1 MKRKIIISVLLA
13 LALAA
18 VCIFGY
24 RWLAD
29 NKLPNLKGN
38 KELFVYPNTTVEEV
52 LDSLSAAVSRPRSLR
67 RTFEA
72 KEVER
77 YITPGHYSFKAGAT
91 SVFMARSLNNGWQ
104 SPVRLVISGGLRLKG
119 DLARK
124 ISSQM
129 MVDSATVARALEDS
143 ELLGQYGF
151 DPATVFAMFV
161 PDTYEMFWTAP
172 VEDILS
178 RQKKAYDAFWTPE
191 NDARADKVGLS
202 RMQVSILASI
212 VKGESRYK
220 PDYPK
225 IAGVYLN
232 RLNLGMPLQA
242 DPTIAYCFDYE
253 PKRILKAH
261 LAVDS
266 PYNTYMHQG
275 LPPGPICVPDR
286 DYLEAV
292 LDPDYGGGNLYFC
305 ADPSFNGAH
314 RFARSYSEHL
324 SNARAFQRALRIRLA
339 AQNQ

>member
-1 MKRKIIISVLLA
+1 
-13 LALAA
+13 
-18 VCIFGY
+18 
-24 RWLAD
+24 
-29 NKLPNLKGN
+29 
-38 KELFVYPNTTVEEV
+38 
-52 LDSLSAAVSRPRSLR
+52 
-67 RTFEA
+67 
-72 KEVER
+72 
-77 YITPGHYSFKAGAT
+77 
-91 SVFMARSLNNGWQ
+91 
-104 SPVRLVISGGLRLKG
+104 
-119 DLARK
+119 
-124 ISSQM
+124 
-129 MVDSATVARALEDS
+129 
-143 ELLGQYGF
+143 
-151 DPATVFAMFV
+151 
-161 PDTYEMFWTAP
+161 
-172 VEDILS
+172 
-178 RQKKAYDAFWTPE
+178 
-191 NDARADKVGLS
+191 
-202 RMQVSILASI
+202 MQVSILASI

-275 LPPGPICVPDR
+275 LPPGPICVPDK

>member
-1 MKRKIIISVLLA
+1 MKRRGLIMIA
-13 LALAA
+13 LALVLA
-18 VCIFGY
+18 VAVFFGY
-24 RWLAD
+24 KWLAD
-29 NKLPNLKGN
+29 NKLPNLRESR
-38 KELFVYPNTTVEEV
+38 ELFVYPNTTVEEV

-77 YITPGHYSFKAGAT
+77 YITPGHYTFKAGAT

-104 SPVRLVISGGLRLKG
+104 SPVNLVISGGLRLKG

-124 ISSQM
+124 ISLQM
-129 MVDSATVARALEDS
+129 MVDSATVARALDDS
-143 ELLGQYGF
+143 ELLAQYGF
-151 DPATVFAMFV
+151 DPSTVFAMFV
-161 PDTYEMFWTAP
+161 PDTYEMYWTAP
-172 VEDILS
+172 VEEILA

-191 NDARADKVGLS
+191 NDAKAQKVGLS

-232 RLNLGMPLQA
+232 RLNMGMLLQA
-242 DPTIAYCFDYE
+242 DPTVAYCFDYE
-253 PKRILKAH
+253 PKRILKMH

-266 PYNTYMHQG
+266 PYNTYKNPG

-292 LDPDYGGGNLYFC
+292 LSPDYGGGNLYFC

-324 SNARAFQRALRIRLA
+324 SNARAFQRALKIRLA
-339 AQNQ
+339 QNNQ

>member
-1 MKRKIIISVLLA
+1 MKLKPFILTALA

-18 VCIFGY
+18 ASFFGF

-29 NKLPNLKGN
+29 NKLPNLREEC
-38 KELFVYPNTTVEEV
+38 ELFVYPNTTVEEV
-52 LDSLSAAVSRPRSLR
+52 LDSLSAAASRPRSLA
-67 RTFEA
+67 RTFKA

-77 YITPGHYSFKAGAT
+77 FITPGHYSFRAGAS

-104 SPVRLVISGGLRLKG
+104 SPVNLVISGGLRLKG

-129 MVDSATVARALEDS
+129 MVDSATVARALDDG
-143 ELLGQYGF
+143 ELLAQYGF
-151 DPATVFAMFV
+151 DPSTVFSMFI

-172 VEDILS
+172 VEEIFS
-178 RQKKAYDAFWTPE
+178 RQKKAWDAFWTSE
-191 NDARADKVGLS
+191 NDAKADKLGLS
-202 RMQVSILASI
+202 RLQVSVLASI

-220 PDYPK
+220 PDYAK

-232 RLNLGMPLQA
+232 RLNIGMLLQA
-242 DPTIAYCFDYE
+242 DPTVAFCFDYTLN
-253 PKRILKAH
+253 RILRVH
-261 LAVDS
+261 LSVDS
-266 PYNTYMHQG
+266 PYNTYIHPG

-305 ADPSFNGAH
+305 ADPSFNGSH

-324 SNARAFQRALRIRLA
+324 SNARAFQRALNIRLA
-339 AQNQ
+339 QKKK